1 MLNKRRGILLIF
13 VLLIIC
19 ILNGCSSNI
28 SSGKASSKEIP
39 NLKNENLVVYVAFN
53 EDEAKV
59 LLDGFK
65 EKTGCN
71 YTFLRYPTEEL
82 ADKIKS
88 QETLGEADI
97 FLGGTADAVELLKM
111 NDCLEK
117 YTINSSN
124 EIPIEYMDSDGY
136 WIGLY
141 VEALSIAINE
151 DRWEKEFNDIEK
163 PKTLE
168 ELVNPKFKGEIVLAD
183 PRTSGTGYTLLSY
196 LVQTMGKDD
205 ALEFFKKLK
214 NNVGQFTDSGFTP
227 AKKVGMGEYLLTVN
241 FINQQLIVKNSGFNI
256 ESIVPDNTGWTIC
269 PIAKIKDGKN
279 KKASEAFMNYCVTKE
294 AGISLKDFSMGFS
307 TIPGVNYPNIEKDF
321 TSYKLSKE
329 YDFKKAAKDR
339 KELLEDLEEI
349 M

>member
-1 MLNKRRGILLIF
+1 MLNKKRCILLIF
-13 VLLIIC
+13 ILLIMC
-19 ILNGCSSNI
+19 IIIGCSKNI
-28 SSGKASSKEIP
+28 SNNKEIP

-71 YTFLRYPTEEL
+71 YTFLRYPTDEL
-82 ADKIKS
+82 ADKIKN
-88 QETLGEADI
+88 QEILGEADI

-111 NDCLEK
+111 NNCLEK
-117 YTINSSN
+117 YTVNNSN
-124 EIPIEYMDSDGY
+124 EIPIEYMDNDGY

-141 VEALSIAINE
+141 VEALSIGINE
-151 DRWEKEFNDIEK
+151 ERWNKEFQNMEK
-163 PKTLE
+163 PKTIE
-168 ELVNPKFKGEIVLAD
+168 ELINPKFKGEIVLAD
-183 PRTSGTGYTLLSY
+183 PRTSGTGYTFLSY
-196 LVQTMGKDD
+196 LVQTMGKDN

-241 FINQQLIVKNSGFNI
+241 FINQQLIVRNSGFNV

-269 PIAKIKDGKN
+269 PIAKIKNGKN
-279 KKASEAFMNYCVTKE
+279 NKASEAFMNYCVTKE

-321 TSYKLSKE
+321 TSYNLSKE

-339 KELLEDLEEI
+339 EELLKDLEEI

>member
-1 MLNKRRGILLIF
+1 MLNTRRGILLIF
-13 VLLIIC
+13 ILLMIC
-19 ILNGCSSNI
+19 IINGCSSNM
-28 SSGKASSKEIP
+28 SSSKEIQ

-82 ADKIKS
+82 ADKINS
-88 QETLGEADI
+88 QKTLGEADI

-117 YTINSSN
+117 YTINSSS

-151 DRWEKEFNDIEK
+151 DRWNKEFKDVEK
-163 PKTLE
+163 PKTIE

-183 PRTSGTGYTLLSY
+183 PRT
-196 LVQTMGKDD
+196 
-205 ALEFFKKLK
+205 
-214 NNVGQFTDSGFTP
+214 
-227 AKKVGMGEYLLTVN
+227 
-241 FINQQLIVKNSGFNI
+241 
-256 ESIVPDNTGWTIC
+256 
-269 PIAKIKDGKN
+269 
-279 KKASEAFMNYCVTKE
+279 
-294 AGISLKDFSMGFS
+294 
-307 TIPGVNYPNIEKDF
+307 
-321 TSYKLSKE
+321 
-329 YDFKKAAKDR
+329 
-339 KELLEDLEEI
+339 
-349 M
+349 

>member
-1 MLNKRRGILLIF
+1 MLNKKICMYYIYILT
-13 VLLIIC
+13 IILF
-19 ILNGCSSNI
+19 ISGCSNNNFDSQNM
-28 SSGKASSKEIP
+28 P

-59 LLDGFK
+59 LLEGFK

-82 ADKIKS
+82 ADKIKNK
-88 QETLGEADI
+88 EILGDADI

-117 YTINSSN
+117 CNVKSST
-124 EIPIEYMDSDGY
+124 EIPMEYKDSSGY

-141 VEALSIAINE
+141 VEALSIGINE
-151 DRWEKEFNDIEK
+151 DRWNKEFKDVEK
-163 PKTLE
+163 PKTIEDLI
-168 ELVNPKFKGEIVLAD
+168 NPKFKGEVVLPD
-183 PRTSGTGYTLLSY
+183 PRTSGTGYTILSY
-196 LVQTMGKDD
+196 LVQTMGKDK
-205 ALEFFKKLK
+205 ALDFFKKLK
-214 NNVGQFTDSGFTP
+214 SNVGQFTDSGFTP

-241 FINQQLIVKNSGFNI
+241 FINQQLIIRNSGFNVK
-256 ESIVPDNTGWTIC
+256 SIVPENTGWTIC
-269 PIAKIKDGKN
+269 PIARIKSGKN
-279 KKASEAFMNYCVTKE
+279 KKASEVFMNYCVTKE

-307 TIPGVNYPNIEKDF
+307 TIPGVNYSNIEKEF

-329 YDFKKAAKDR
+329 YDFKRAASDR
-339 KELLEDLEEI
+339 EELLKDLEEI